1 MGTKKYIPDNSWLT
15 CDKGSAPTRLKVTH
29 HNNTKIYGENL
40 ASEMDMIPGENIM
53 PMGRCS
59 ASGGSCQPQP
69 IYWDKCNQGV
79 KVNGYKLVFE
89 DACLLCKQ
97 GGKVKVDFNAPS
109 GGGGA
114 LGPIA
119 DGVTGLGA
127 GSWTFG
133 SYDGTLDY
141 VQRGTIYDV
150 ENGKLSLVRPNS
162 DKDYRRG
169 GNYGEMKDNVY
180 HRQEGWRDVRSE
192 HPVINID
199 KNTAPGIDGAYEKNG
214 TYKLTDAKYNGAT
227 LENTKTYGRETSRR
241 WTKAHIDNGGINPAD
256 RAAMAQA
263 NDMGTLNREMIK
275 VAPDGRMH
283 SETMDDRGYK
293 QTRGQKETLE
303 IKPSRAGTLINGVR
317 SSVRNSRPIKALAN
331 SNFSQAVRNSK
342 LATGAN
348 EGLFKVSQAVS
359 RSKVLSAAGK
369 VAGRGLIVVGVVLEG
384 INVYNTYQEEGHFG
398 KETQKAVGG
407 AAGALAG
414 GWAGAELG
422 AIIGTAIC
430 PGVGTVV
437 GGLVGGAI
445 GGLLGSGLGKTIA
458 GWF

>member
-15 CDKGSAPTRLKVTH
+15 CDKGSAPSRLKVTH

-40 ASEMDMIPGENIM
+40 ASEMDMVPGENIM

-59 ASGGSCQPQP
+59 ASGGSCKPDP
-69 IYWDKCNQGV
+69 IYWDKCNKGV

-109 GGGGA
+109 GSSGSIGA
-114 LGPIA
+114 DAL
-119 DGVTGLGA
+119 TGLGA
-127 GSWTFG
+127 GAWAFG
-133 SYDGTLDY
+133 SYDGALDY

-150 ENGKLSLVRPNS
+150 ENGKLSLVRDNSPN
-162 DKDYRRG
+162 DFRRG

-192 HPVINID
+192 HPVLDID
-199 KNTAPGIDGAYEKNG
+199 KNTSPGIDGAYEKKG
-214 TYKLTDAKYNGAT
+214 TYKLTDAKYNGAK
-227 LENTKTYGRETSRR
+227 LENTATYGRETSKR
-241 WTKAHIDNGGINPAD
+241 WTKNHIDNGGINPAD
-256 RAAMAQA
+256 KAAMARA
-263 NDMGTLNREMIK
+263 NDQGTLQREMVK
-275 VAPDGRMH
+275 TMPDGKMH
-283 SETMDDRGYK
+283 SETMNDKGFK
-293 QTRGQKETLE
+293 ATRGQKETLS
-303 IKPSRAGTLINGVR
+303 IKTSRAGNLINGVR
-317 SSVRNSRPIKALAN
+317 SSIRNSRPITALAN

-348 EGLFKVSQAVS
+348 EGLFKAAQAVS
-359 RSKVLSAAGK
+359 RSKVLSVAGK
-369 VAGRGLIVVGVVLEG
+369 VAGRGLIVVGIGLEVL
-384 INVYNTYQEEGHFG
+384 NVYNTYEEEGHFG
-398 KETQKAVGG
+398 KKTQAAVGG
-407 AAGALAG
+407 AAGAIAG

-430 PGVGTVV
+430 PGIGTVV

-445 GGLLGSGLGKTIA
+445 GGILGSGLGKTIA